1 LLALDCGLGACKA
14 VSASKRKE
22 MEREDKIGLG
32 KVATTCRKNKNED
45 PLSFS
50 RKPSSGFGSG
60 IAIHPGRNRPAP
72 SGGLMDKIFLQ
83 ERREEG

>member
-1 LLALDCGLGACKA
+1 
-14 VSASKRKE
+14 

-50 RKPSSGFGSG
+50 RKSSSGFGSG
-60 IAIHPGRNRPAP
+60 IAIQSIRKRSTP
-72 SGGLMDKIFLQ
+72 SGVLMDKIFKQ
-83 ERREEG
+83 ER